1 MINIIVDICYV
12 QTCTNDLFMSIEH
25 YWFLTYYIF
34 VSLSLSL
41 STPLNTE
48 HQNFVGFHEG
58 LGPIVI
64 SLKREKVN
72 PDVIHHFSHG
82 QPSSE
87 RMSAKYQYRVIL
99 RTSEVS

>member
-1 MINIIVDICYV
+1 
-12 QTCTNDLFMSIEH
+12 MSIEN
-25 YWFLTYYIF
+25 YCFLIYCI
-34 VSLSLSL
+34 SLSLSL
-41 STPLNTE
+41 SLSLSPLNTE

-99 RTSEVS
+99 RTSEVSQLNN